1 MLAMACCGLGNGA
14 VFQLVP
20 LRFRSEIGMVTGI
33 IGAIGG
39 IGGFCLPMLLGFVR
53 HYAGG
58 FGGGFMLLA
67 AAATFVAI
75 VLQAL
80 TMRQP
85 AWRLSWRSGLAA
97 DA

>member
-1 MLAMACCGLGNGA
+1 
-14 VFQLVP
+14 
-20 LRFRSEIGMVTGI
+20 
-33 IGAIGG
+33 
-39 IGGFCLPMLLGFVR
+39 MLLGFVR

-58 FGGGFMLLA
+58 FGGGFLFLA
-67 AAATFVAI
+67 AVATSVVI

-80 TMRQP
+80 TMRQR

>member
-1 MLAMACCGLGNGA
+1 MSSAHLEW
-14 VFQLVP
+14 P
-20 LRFRSEIGMVTGI
+20 LTPEVDGRWRLLTGI